1 MRPDGAGTCLAYE
14 RGVVGVQPLVACAK
28 VDAPP
33 DTRLGK
39 YQSLV
44 VAVIAALI
52 LTLAS
57 VPAVTLPLR

>member
-1 MRPDGAGTCLAYE
+1 M
-14 RGVVGVQPLVACAK
+14 VGVQPLVACAR
-28 VDAPP
+28 VEAPP
-33 DTRLGK
+33 DTRLGI

>member
-1 MRPDGAGTCLAYE
+1 M
-14 RGVVGVQPLVACAK
+14 VGVQPFAASPR
-28 VDAPP
+28 VDPSIDA
-33 DTRLGK
+33 RLGK

-44 VAVIAALI
+44 VAVIAGLI

>member
-1 MRPDGAGTCLAYE
+1 
-14 RGVVGVQPLVACAK
+14 VVGVQPLVACAR
-28 VDAPP
+28 VEAPP
-33 DTRLGK
+33 DARLGK

-44 VAVIAALI
+44 VAVIAGLI